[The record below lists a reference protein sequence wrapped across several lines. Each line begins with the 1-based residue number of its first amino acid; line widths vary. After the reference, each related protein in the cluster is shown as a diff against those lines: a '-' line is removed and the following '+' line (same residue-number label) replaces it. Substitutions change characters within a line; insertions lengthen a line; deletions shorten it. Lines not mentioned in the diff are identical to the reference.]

1 MNFYSTVNTRLN
13 FSSKFFL
20 PLDIEQKF
28 NHCPTMNVEDKDLS
42 ETYESLRARIRD
54 RFDNLSPHLQRIAR
68 TALNEPNFFALNTVA
83 VLADHVEVQP
93 STLIRFAKDFG
104 YQGFT
109 QLQRVFR
116 LRLIEGSADKR
127 EAVYDDK
134 LAHAPPKD
142 MGRIFE
148 GCVDELIASLKAVR
162 KSTNRHDLSKAVALI
177 QNASYI
183 HVAGLR
189 RARPIATYLA
199 YGISRSELHCGLLDF
214 GGGMAEQQVANM
226 SESDVLVCV
235 SFPPYTPVVLDVARD
250 AYLRNRTVISITD
263 SMESPLA
270 QNSSLSFAVDH
281 DASSQFKPISGA
293 IALVQAMC
301 VGLVERG

>member
-1 MNFYSTVNTRLN
+1 M
-13 FSSKFFL
+13 
-20 PLDIEQKF
+20 
-28 NHCPTMNVEDKDLS
+28 TMQDQNMS
-42 ETYESLRARIRD
+42 ETYESLRTRIRD
-54 RFDNLSPHLQRIAR
+54 RFESLSPHLQRIAR

-83 VLADHVEVQP
+83 VLAEHVEVQP

-104 YQGFT
+104 YRGFS

-116 LRLIEGSADKR
+116 LRLIEGTADKR

-148 GCVDELIASLKAVR
+148 GCVDELIASLKSVR
-162 KSTNRHDLSKAVALI
+162 EGADRQDLSKAVSLI

-199 YGISRSELHCGLLDF
+199 YGISRSELHCGLF
-214 GGGMAEQQVANM
+214 VAP
-226 SESDVLVCV
+226 CCQGC
-235 SFPPYTPVVLDVARD
+235 
-250 AYLRNRTVISITD
+250 
-263 SMESPLA
+263 PLLPR
-270 QNSSLSFAVDH
+270 QCLEWE
-281 DASSQFKPISGA
+281 ASQ
-293 IALVQAMC
+293 
-301 VGLVERG
+301 